1 MITKAETDGLGREVS
16 PLVQALMGA
25 WAERAGVRALL
36 IKGEIA
42 NLLGLR
48 APRGSIDADLWVSPD
63 AFESFRAFLDDRGWS
78 HHEVV
83 DPTIDFGERLSAP
96 HSQTHRHPA
105 WPAEVDVHNRFPG
118 LTAPPQEVF
127 EAFWVRRQRHL
138 IAHQEVWGP
147 DRVGA
152 ALIQALHHLR
162 TPTSQR
168 HGAEL
173 DVLVAAV
180 SDWEPS
186 ALVELG
192 ALADAV
198 GAARTAADFLSRVGA
213 PSSEFADR
221 TDESEFATWQLATSV
236 TDLTGFHAVYS
247 IRKAPWKSRPGVL
260 WRHFWFTPELLRV
273 RDPAVFESGVR
284 FPVFRARV
292 RRWRSAARDL
302 PRVLRA
308 SRRQP

>member
-1 MITKAETDGLGREVS
+1 MITKAATDDLGREVS
-16 PLVQALMGA
+16 PLVQALMGR
-25 WAERAGVRALL
+25 WAEQAGIRALL

-42 NLLGLR
+42 NLLELR
-48 APRGSIDADLWVSPD
+48 PPRGSIDADLWVSPD
-63 AFESFRAFLDDRGWS
+63 EFEDFRSFLDQHGWS

-83 DPTIDFGERLSAP
+83 DPTIDFGERLSTP
-96 HSQTHRHPA
+96 HSMTHRHPA

-118 LTAPPQEVF
+118 LTAPAQEVF
-127 EAFWVRRQRHL
+127 DAFWVRRQRHL

-173 DVLVAAV
+173 DVLVDAV
-180 SDWEPS
+180 SGWGPTEH
-186 ALVELG
+186 AELG
-192 ALADAV
+192 ALAASV
-198 GAARTAADFLSRVGA
+198 GAARTAADFLKRVGA
-213 PSSEFADR
+213 DVSEEADR
-221 TDESEFATWQLATSV
+221 TDEDELATWQLATSV
-236 TDLTGFHAVYS
+236 TDMTGFHAMYS

-273 RDPAVFESGVR
+273 RDPAVFESGQR
-284 FPVFRARV
+284 FPVARARV
-292 RRWRSAARDL
+292 RRWRAAAHDL